1 MATIAFSTSLVKDT
15 LWVNVGGITFL
26 IADALIGVNRFIMTF
41 DYSTTII
48 VTAYIS
54 AQLMIVW
61 GLLFHRHGE

>member
-41 DYSTTII
+41 DYSTTTI

-61 GLLFHRHGE
+61 GLLFHQHGE

>member
-1 MATIAFSTSLVKDT
+1 VATIAFSTSLVKDT

-41 DYSTTII
+41 DYSTTTI